1 MDDLVTQEFITAQY
15 DLIDKAREFFENE
28 TKAYKFFE
36 NETKAYTWLLTPS
49 SGLQQRVPIDNPE
62 DGLQL
67 LGRLEHGV
75 FG

>member
-15 DLIDKAREFFENE
+15 DLIDKARE
-28 TKAYKFFE
+28 FFE